1 MQCLDQKL
9 SEHLI
14 YPESDGALAQAIKWG
29 SISNLPISIRDISDA
44 QTIFGPSIASLK
56 GKSTAFCPESR
67 ERVQVNK
74 LEEKNLTL
82 TIDII
87 YVSGEAFLVSLS
99 NPIDYFTLKQIDSK
113 SSTTLAKVIASIMSL
128 YRGEGFFVHSKLIAE
143 RFRSRSSLTL
153 YFNAPLHL
161 HYRIAI

>member
-1 MQCLDQKL
+1 MRERHRTIFC
-9 SEHLI
+9 
-14 YPESDGALAQAIKWG
+14 
-29 SISNLPISIRDISDA
+29 SIREKSNA

-74 LEEKNLTL
+74 LEENLSL

-87 YVSGEAFLVSLS
+87 YVSGEAFFVSLS

-113 SSTTLAKVIASIMSL
+113 LEL
-128 YRGEGFFVHSKLIAE
+128 
-143 RFRSRSSLTL
+143 
-153 YFNAPLHL
+153 
-161 HYRIAI
+161 